1 MHAPESAVA
10 APSAPPLRVLIV
22 DDDPDHLLIIRRAL
36 DEAGLPVA
44 VESVEDATMAQRLLV
59 DGAVR
64 PDLVLLDINM
74 PGLSG
79 FDLLRA
85 IKADPGLRRMPVVML
100 TSSELLADVEQAY
113 ELGASGYISKPSK
126 LPEVRAVLS
135 HTLLYWSAMR
145 RAEPAGRS
153 E

>member
-1 MHAPESAVA
+1 MHHSEAASA
-10 APSAPPLRVLIV
+10 APAALPLRVFII

-44 VESVEDATMAQRLLV
+44 VEQAEDAATALRLLV
-59 DGAVR
+59 DGAVC
-64 PDLVLLDINM
+64 PDLILLDINM

-85 IKADPGLRRMPVVML
+85 VKAEPVLRRTPVVML
-100 TSSELLADVEQAY
+100 TSSELLTDVERAY

-126 LPEVRAVLS
+126 LPEMRAVLS

-145 RAEPAGRS
+145 RAGAAGRS
-153 E
+153 Q